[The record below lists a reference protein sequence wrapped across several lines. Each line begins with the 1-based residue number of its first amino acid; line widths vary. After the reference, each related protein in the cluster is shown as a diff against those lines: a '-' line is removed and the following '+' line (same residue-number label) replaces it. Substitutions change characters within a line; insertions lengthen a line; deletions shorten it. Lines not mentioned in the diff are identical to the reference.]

1 MSMAEKKELNAYEV
15 LHMIQTE
22 LKAPKKKTNTF
33 GGYNYRTAEQIYE
46 AVKPLLAPHQ
56 VILNISDE
64 IEMIG
69 DRIYVKAFATLNDFN
84 GNSVTSTAYAREPL
98 SKKGMDEAQIT
109 GSTSSYARKYALMAL
124 FLLDNSD
131 EDIDSDKYR
140 EKVEKN
146 TSKEKKEV
154 SPEFNAAYEDFKG
167 ICKNAGLSAA
177 AVAREFGINKNTS
190 IDDFQTINEGLKE
203 TIASGADL
211 SKWRK

>member
-1 MSMAEKKELNAYEV
+1 MAEKKELNAYEV

-69 DRIYVKAFATLNDFN
+69 DRIYVKAFARLNDFN

-98 SKKGMDEAQIT
+98 NKKGMDEAQIT

-146 TSKEKKEV
+146 TAQKKYEPSDDV
-154 SPEFNAAYEDFKG
+154 KAAYEDFKG
-167 ICKNAGLSAA
+167 ICKNGGLSAA
-177 AVAREFGINKNTS
+177 AVARELGLNMKSTVEE
-190 IDDFQTINEGLKE
+190 FQCANENLKQLIE
-203 TIASGADL
+203 SGADL

>member
-1 MSMAEKKELNAYEV
+1 MAESKVHNA
-15 LHMIQTE
+15 LHTIQTQ

-46 AVKPLLAPHQ
+46 AVKPMLADTGCNLQILDTIEQ
-56 VILNISDE
+56 V
-64 IEMIG
+64 G
-69 DRIYVKAFATLNDFN
+69 DRIYVKATVRICDDSGSFIEA
-84 GNSVTSTAYAREPL
+84 TAYAREPL
-98 SKKGMDEAQIT
+98 AKKGMDEAQIT

-146 TSKEKKEV
+146 TAQKKYEPSDDV
-154 SPEFNAAYEDFKG
+154 KAAYEDFKG
-167 ICKNAGLSAA
+167 ICKNGGLSAA
-177 AVAREFGINKNTS
+177 AVARELGLNMKSTVEE
-190 IDDFQTINEGLKE
+190 FQCANENLKQLIE
-203 TIASGADL
+203 SGADL

>member
-1 MSMAEKKELNAYEV
+1 MAESNKAQKAL
-15 LHMIQTE
+15 LTIQTQ

-46 AVKPLLAPHQ
+46 AVKPMLDMTGCYLQ
-56 VILNISDE
+56 IFDT
-64 IEMIG
+64 IEQIG
-69 DRIYVKAFATLNDFN
+69 DRIYVKATARICDEP
-84 GNSVTSTAYAREPL
+84 GSYIEATAYAREPL
-98 SKKGMDEAQIT
+98 AKKGMDEAQIT

-131 EDIDSDKYR
+131 EDIDSDRYR

-146 TSKEKKEV
+146 TAKEKKEV
-154 SPEFNAAYEDFKG
+154 SAEFNAAYEDFKG

-190 IDDFQTINEGLKE
+190 IDNFQTINEGLKE

>member
-1 MSMAEKKELNAYEV
+1 MAEFSKAQKAL
-15 LHMIQTE
+15 LTIQTQ

-46 AVKPLLAPHQ
+46 AVKPMLDMTGCYLQ
-56 VILNISDE
+56 IFDT
-64 IEMIG
+64 IEQIG
-69 DRIYVKAFATLNDFN
+69 DRIYVKATARICEAVDYIEA
-84 GNSVTSTAYAREPL
+84 TAYAREPQA
-98 SKKGMDEAQIT
+98 KKGMDEAQIT

>member
-1 MSMAEKKELNAYEV
+1 MAESNKAQKAL
-15 LHMIQTE
+15 LTIQTQ

-46 AVKPLLAPHQ
+46 AVKPMLDITGCYLQ
-56 VILNISDE
+56 IFDT
-64 IEMIG
+64 IEQIG
-69 DRIYVKAFATLNDFN
+69 DRIYVKATARICDES
-84 GNSVTSTAYAREPL
+84 GSYIEATAYAREPQA
-98 SKKGMDEAQIT
+98 KKGMDEAQIT

-146 TSKEKKEV
+146 TAKEKKEV